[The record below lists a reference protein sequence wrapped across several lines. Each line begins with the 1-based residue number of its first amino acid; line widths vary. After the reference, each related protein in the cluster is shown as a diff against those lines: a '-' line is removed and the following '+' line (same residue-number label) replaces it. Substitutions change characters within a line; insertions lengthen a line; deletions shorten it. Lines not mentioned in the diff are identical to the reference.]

1 MPWCFPVRQPLVE
14 ACPAATTE
22 AARATAAVAGKS
34 SQPLP
39 VVAGNCSQNLHF
51 LLVSEV
57 TLGYV
62 RYFFGAILNLLRP
75 SVPWCFPVRQPLVEP
90 CRAATA
96 EAAGATAAVAG
107 KSSQPLPVLA
117 RKCSQNLP
125 FCTTVGNR
133 SCQTIVEK

>member
-14 ACPAATTE
+14 PCPAATAE
-22 AARATAAVAGKS
+22 AAGATAAVAGKS

-39 VVAGNCSQNLHF
+39 VVAGKCSQNLHF
-51 LLVSEV
+51 LPVSEV

-62 RYFFGAILNLLRP
+62 RSFFGAILNLLRP

-90 CRAATA
+90 CPAATA

-107 KSSQPLPVLA
+107 K
-117 RKCSQNLP
+117 K
-125 FCTTVGNR
+125 
-133 SCQTIVEK
+133 